1 MRRRKMIT
9 AAKRDLGVL
18 WKRFSRSSGRIAV
31 ACLVIMILAVLT
43 QSFTPYMIESDPGL
57 RWGDT
62 SAQGGRIQLHV
73 QPAELDL
80 KSEILRTLWFQLS
93 IYTLDSQPF
102 NALVIWPGDFFP
114 FTAYPPKSDNGTYDY
129 QNIQRT
135 AFWELVTR
143 PEKGGEPWPWQLQRT
158 GEYPWDQY
166 SYVLLFA
173 FNRTVGISGVSTYVT
188 LSPTLADGWKVTQSF
203 EPLSGFPSFQDTLLS
218 IGFSQQDFSGQ
229 ERRLPAYL
237 DDYVDFYVLKITF
250 VRQSFEML
258 RGAFAFWMPAIFLL
272 GLLIIAFG
280 RIEALEKSEALTV
293 FLGIPLAALPF
304 ILSALQVLP
313 PRLSLVE
320 SFFYGEVAASI
331 AFAAVALARVK
342 T

>member
-1 MRRRKMIT
+1 MLRRKMI
-9 AAKRDLGVL
+9 AATKRNVL
-18 WKRFSRSSGRIAV
+18 WKSFSRSSGRIAL
-31 ACLVIMILAVLT
+31 ACVVIMILAVLT
-43 QSFTPYMIESDPGL
+43 QSFTPYVMESALGL

-80 KSEILRTLWFQLS
+80 KSEMLRTLWFQLQ
-93 IYTLDSQPF
+93 IYTSDSQSF
-102 NALVIWPGDFFP
+102 NALVISPWDNFFP
-114 FTAYPPKSDNGTYDY
+114 RTAYPPQSNNGTYDWE
-129 QNIQRT
+129 NIQRT
-135 AFWELVTR
+135 ALWELVTR
-143 PEKGGEPWPWQLQRT
+143 PEKGAEPWPWQLQRT

-166 SYVLLFA
+166 SFVLLFA
-173 FNRTVGISGVSTYVT
+173 FNRTVGISAAYSYVT
-188 LSPTLADGWKVTQSF
+188 LSPALADEWKVIQSF
-203 EPLSGFPSFQDTLLS
+203 EPLRGFSSFQNTLLS
-218 IGFSQQDFSGQ
+218 IGYTQQDFSGQ

-237 DDYVDFYVLKITF
+237 DDYVDFYVFKITF

-258 RGAFAFWMPAIFLL
+258 RGAFAFWMPAIFLA

-280 RIEALEKSEALTV
+280 RIEGLEKSEALTV

-313 PRLSLVE
+313 PRGSLVE
-320 SFFYGEVAASI
+320 LFLYGEVAASI
-331 AFAAVALARVK
+331 AFAAAALARVK